1 MSYLIKPQDDFIYD
15 IEFDMDLNP
24 YGIRLSSLKYEN
36 TTHLTHRVYR
46 ASFYRMIWVSS
57 GTVSLDLDL
66 EAVTLSK
73 DDFLFI
79 GKNQVFQLKEFD
91 KFNAYLID
99 FTENF
104 YARNQLDIDLLQR
117 SSLFYNDSGIVK
129 LHLEEPYKEILKGF
143 LSFFKGINYKE
154 YDQLLY
160 QFAHNTVERM
170 LLFAEL
176 NLKLENNLTVPLVY
190 TNSKEHSLIKQFQNL
205 VANYY
210 IAEKGVSFYAKQLN
224 VSSRSLAAAC
234 TVANKPS
241 PKRIIIDRILVEA
254 KRLLKFTDLSV
265 KEITYRLGYDQY
277 NSFIKLFT
285 SNVGLTP
292 MNFREKFH

>member
-1 MSYLIKPQDDFIYD
+1 MNDIIKSQDRFIYD
-15 IEFDMDLNP
+15 IAFDMDVNP
-24 YGIRLSSLKYEN
+24 YGIRLRNLKYK
-36 TTHLTHRVYR
+36 HKSQASHKVYR
-46 ASFYRMIWVSS
+46 TSFYRMIWVYS

-66 EAVTLSK
+66 ETVTLTK

-79 GKNQVFQLKEFD
+79 GKNQVFQLKEFE

-104 YARNQLDIDLLQR
+104 YARNQLDINLLQQ

-129 LHLEEPYKEILKGF
+129 LRLEQPYREILMGF

-176 NLKLENNLTVPLVY
+176 TIKAEKNTSEHVIY
-190 TNSKEHSLIKQFQNL
+190 SNSKEHSLIKQFQNL

-210 IAEKGVSFYAKQLN
+210 ISEKGVSFYAKQLN

-234 TVANKPS
+234 NLANKPS
-241 PKRIIIDRILVEA
+241 PKRMIIDRVLVEA
-254 KRLLKFTDLSV
+254 KRLLKFTDLSI

-285 SNVGLTP
+285 TNVGISP

>member
-1 MSYLIKPQDDFIYD
+1 MNDIIKSQDHFIYD
-15 IEFDMDLNP
+15 IAFDMDVNP
-24 YGIRLSSLKYEN
+24 YGIRLRNLKYKQMSQSS
-36 TTHLTHRVYR
+36 RKVYR
-46 ASFYRMIWVSS
+46 TSFYRMIWVYS

-66 EAVTLSK
+66 ETVTLNK

-79 GKNQVFQLKEFD
+79 GKNQVFQLKEFE

-104 YARNQLDIDLLQR
+104 YARNQLDINLLQQ
-117 SSLFYNDSGIVK
+117 SSLFYNESGVVK
-129 LHLEEPYKEILKGF
+129 LRLEQPYKEILMGF

-176 NLKLENNLTVPLVY
+176 NVKVEKNAREHLIY
-190 TNSKEHSLIKQFQNL
+190 SNSKEHSLIKQFQNL

-234 TVANKPS
+234 TLANKPS
-241 PKRIIIDRILVEA
+241 PKRMIIDRVLVEA
-254 KRLLKFTDLSV
+254 KRLLKFTDLSI

-285 SNVGLTP
+285 TNVGITP